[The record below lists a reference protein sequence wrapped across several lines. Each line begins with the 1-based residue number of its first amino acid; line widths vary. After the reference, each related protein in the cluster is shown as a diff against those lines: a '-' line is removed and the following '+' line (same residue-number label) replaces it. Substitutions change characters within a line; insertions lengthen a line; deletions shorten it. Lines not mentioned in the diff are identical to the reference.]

1 MDWFGSRRRVVPP
14 PAAGA
19 LNDYGTRGA
28 QCDGARR
35 VRAEGHLRVAAILDL
50 ARAGTLAVRMVPT
63 VREFA
68 HDALE
73 VVRTRDI

>member
-1 MDWFGSRRRVVPP
+1 MGSILSTNGPSDKPGTIHNVTALEEFVP
-14 PAAGA
+14 
-19 LNDYGTRGA
+19 R
-28 QCDGARR
+28 
-35 VRAEGHLRVAAILDL
+35 GHLRVAAILDL